1 MLLSAVC
8 SDTRFYRPPFP
19 ASSTRAD
26 CKLRS
31 ESPRSGVNTRN
42 PLLSRSTHLT
52 IWPFDRTFRCL
63 SPMFY
68 QALIRIKMSNKCS
81 DHGNNYYR
89 YKDMFTPYQYICLFI
104 CTDLFKCVS
113 FKAHSSTMRSKFSII
128 LPYVD
133 CVDCVGCVVGV
144 RSFYAL

>member
-1 MLLSAVC
+1 MTRGFTGHLFRLPLRGRSANYDRKVVGRVL
-8 SDTRFYRPPFP
+8 TPEIRFCLGQLIWPF
-19 ASSTRAD
+19 D
-26 CKLRS
+26 
-31 ESPRSGVNTRN
+31 
-42 PLLSRSTHLT
+42 HLT
-52 IWPFDRTFRCL
+52 NWPFDRTFRCL